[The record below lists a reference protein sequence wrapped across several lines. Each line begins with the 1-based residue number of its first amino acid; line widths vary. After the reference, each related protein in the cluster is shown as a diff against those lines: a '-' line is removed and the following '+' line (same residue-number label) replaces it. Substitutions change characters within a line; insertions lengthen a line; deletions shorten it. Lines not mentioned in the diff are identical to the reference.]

1 MNVYEQPGEP
11 HWEKRRAAAIDL
23 NKNMNKLLGITTK
36 KDDEP
41 KPKSKPKEKSWWDN
55 FIKAFTTSPDGKSI
69 IKPQKKASLNDID
82 QSNQMEVAKAY
93 QNQFELNTDNVNQ
106 IIPLQIR
113 VHYSE
118 TV

>member
-1 MNVYEQPGEP
+1 
-11 HWEKRRAAAIDL
+11 
-23 NKNMNKLLGITTK
+23 MNKLLGITTK

-41 KPKSKPKEKSWWDN
+41 KPKSKPNTKPKAKEEGWFDK
-55 FIKAFTTSPDGKSI
+55 FIKALTTSPDGRSI